1 MTQEIRRTERRT
13 LPISKIKKLVL
24 LAKEQQLLRL
34 RVGDIEIV
42 PRIDANAPI
51 QEPIKGP
58 SGKPLSQRE
67 RDDYILFGPNA
78 IMDTHE

>member
-34 RVGDIEIV
+34 KVGDIEIV
-42 PRIDANAPI
+42 PRIEVSAATPE
-51 QEPIKGP
+51 QMKGP
-58 SGKPLSQRE
+58 SGKPLTQRE
-67 RDDYILFGPNA
+67 KDDYILFGPNG
-78 IMDTHE
+78 ITDTP